1 MKAPSVIGEGPILI
15 IVADNIQIR
24 SQRIIGALET
34 RNPGP
39 IQKLVERCIG
49 AGANALDINSG
60 PLLRD
65 PEKDMT
71 FLVEAVQEVSD
82 LPLVLDTSNPKAVEA
97 GLIAC
102 KRKAIINGFS
112 LQPEKLEHVL
122 PLARKYDADIIG
134 YLLLPNGHVPPDASQ
149 RLNIAL
155 ELYTK
160 CIEAGIDKE
169 QLTID
174 PVVVPILWQNGNRQ
188 AREVLTVI
196 RTLPELLGF
205 RVRTIAGISNL
216 TTGSGDRDK
225 KLVLEQSYVAML
237 AEAGLDMA
245 LVNVFRHS
253 TVSVIKACN
262 CLTSDRIFAWAEI

>member
-1 MKAPSVIGEGPILI
+1 MI
-15 IVADNIQIR
+15 IVSDNIQIR

-34 RNPGP
+34 RTPGP
-39 IQKLVERCIG
+39 IQKLVERCEA
-49 AGANALDINSG
+49 AGANALDVNTG

-71 FLVEAVQEVSD
+71 FLVEAVQKVSD
-82 LPLVLDTSNPKAVEA
+82 LPLVLDTLNPKTVEA

-102 KRKAIINGFS
+102 KKKAVINGFS
-112 LQPEKLEHVL
+112 LQPERLEHVL

-149 RLNIAL
+149 RLSIAL
-155 ELYTK
+155 ELYTR

-169 QLTID
+169 QLIID

-245 LVNVFRHS
+245 LVNVFHHS
-253 TVSVIKACN
+253 TISVIKACN
-262 CLTSDRIFAWAEI
+262 CLTSDRILAWAEI

>member
-1 MKAPSVIGEGPILI
+1 LKAPSVIGEGPILI

-71 FLVEAVQEVSD
+71 FLVESVQEVSD
-82 LPLVLDTSNPKAVEA
+82 LTLVLDTLNPKAVEA

-102 KRKAIINGFS
+102 KTKAVINGFS
-112 LQPEKLEHVL
+112 LQPERLEHVL

-155 ELYTK
+155 DLYTK

-169 QLTID
+169 QLIID
-174 PVVVPILWQNGNRQ
+174 PVVAPILWQNGNRQ

-245 LVNVFRHS
+245 LVNVFHHS
-253 TVSVIKACN
+253 TISVINACN
-262 CLTSDRIFAWAEI
+262 CLRGDRIFAWAEI